1 MRTGGGRRRYASGLT
16 LLEMMV
22 VLMIAGMA
30 LALGYQSLAQW
41 RRAEASISGLGG
53 DLRQE
58 RLAQQWFESSLR
70 GLLPVEAVAF
80 SGDAGH
86 LSGITTRPVLASQG
100 GASVV
105 EWRIDP
111 QAPALLLEE
120 DGKSLRLPLATGTTR
135 FAYLDQ
141 EGKEHDQW
149 PPKLG
154 LHPHLPAAIA
164 LVQQPADGQRSR
176 YWLAA
181 IAGKPDPAEN
191 LMYEPE
197 TE

>member
-1 MRTGGGRRRYASGLT
+1 MGSGRRRYASGLT

-41 RRAEASISGLGG
+41 RRAETSIAGLGG
-53 DLRQE
+53 DLRQQ

-70 GLLPVEAVAF
+70 GLLPVESAAF
-80 SGDAGH
+80 VGDAAR
-86 LSGITTRPVLASQG
+86 LSGVTTRPVLASQG
-100 GASVV
+100 GASAV

-111 QAPALLLEE
+111 ETPALLLEE
-120 DGKSLRLPLATGTTR
+120 DGKSLRLPLETTGTIR
-135 FAYLDQ
+135 FVYLDQ

-164 LVQQPADGQRSR
+164 LVQQPANGQRPR

-181 IAGKPDPAEN
+181 IAGRPDPVEI

-197 TE
+197 AE